1 MCVRKS
7 RIIQGSVFLTSIF
20 LSACGGVIPASEPAA
35 VPVQATAPAI
45 TSIGTDF
52 YLTLPDNLY
61 VSGLNLTPVTNKLI
75 IAAADATTGA
85 VTFNGVT
92 TPFSVA
98 AHGQTVLTLDPA
110 VVLTSNE
117 VVEPKGVHVATLAPV
132 SAHMVSQ
139 TTVSADGYMAL
150 PTPGLGTQY
159 YVMSAASARY
169 NGSEFAIVATQDNT
183 TINITPSAAVLT
195 RLAGIAFTVVMNRGE
210 TYQIVNPTFAD
221 MTGTLITSD
230 KPVAVFGGHR
240 CADIPSGTGYCDY
253 LVEQLP
259 SVSIWGRTHHT
270 VPFSGRARY
279 TVRVLAAQDGT
290 TFTTLPANLI
300 GTLNAGQFADVVL
313 TGAAEIVSSNPVLV
327 AQFMHG
333 YADDT
338 AAKGDPSMVMVTP
351 AETGMTQATFGIH
364 GLPGTTTVFMN
375 VVTETA
381 ALANLTLDNV
391 AVNPANF
398 TAVAGSSLYSVA
410 TLSVTPGAHTLLGP
424 AKFSATV
431 YDYGIASDAVSYA
444 YPVASVLSTP
454 APVITDPTPIPDPS
468 SVLALNLCVD
478 DHGHENAEENSG
490 YPCDDR
496 DNIPDNTHPHHRH
509 HRHHSRHHLHHRHH
523 RDNNHGVAAH
533 G

>member
-1 MCVRKS
+1 MCVRKAK
-7 RIIQGSVFLTSIF
+7 IIQGSVFLTSIL
-20 LSACGGVIPASEPAA
+20 LSACGGVIPAGEPTVVP
-35 VPVQATAPAI
+35 VPVQTTTPVI
-45 TSIGTDF
+45 TSIGMDF

-85 VTFNGVT
+85 VTFNGIT

-98 AHGQTVLTLDPA
+98 AHSQTVVTLSPE

-117 VVEPKGVHVATLAPV
+117 VVEPKGIHVTTLAPV
-132 SAHMVSQ
+132 SVHVVSQ

-159 YVMSAASARY
+159 YVMTTASARF

-183 TINITPSAAVLT
+183 TINITPSAAGLT
-195 RLAGIAFTVVMNRGE
+195 KLAGIAFTVIMNKGE
-210 TYQIVNPTFAD
+210 TYQVMNPAFAD

-240 CADIPSGTGYCDY
+240 CADIPSGIGYCDY

-259 SVSIWGRTHHT
+259 AVSIWGKIHHT

-279 TVRVLAAQDGT
+279 TVRILAAQDGT
-290 TFTTLPANLI
+290 TFTTLPASLT

-333 YADDT
+333 YADDA
-338 AAKGDPSMVMVTP
+338 AAKGDPSMVVVTP
-351 AETGMTQATFGIH
+351 AEMGMTHATFGIH
-364 GLPGTTTVFMN
+364 GLPGTTTAFMN
-375 VVTETA
+375 VVTETS

-391 AVNPANF
+391 AVIPANF
-398 TAVAGSSLYSVA
+398 TAIGGSSLYSVA
-410 TLSVTPGAHTLLGP
+410 TFSVTPGAHTLLGS

-431 YDYGIASDAVSYA
+431 YDYGIASDAVSYV
-444 YPVASVLSTP
+444 YPAARELSIP
-454 APVITDPTPIPDPS
+454 APATTDPTVAP
-468 SVLALNLCVD
+468 ALCVND
-478 DHGHENAEENSG
+478 DDDDGDGDGHENDEAHFDYE
-490 YPCDDR
+490 CDDR
-496 DNIPDNTHPHHRH
+496 DNSSDNTYHHHGH
-509 HRHHSRHHLHHRHH
+509 HGY
-523 RDNNHGVAAH
+523 DNHGTAAH